1 MSDTTLRILTFRG
14 SWRMR
19 PMPDRETRR
28 EVADAIMAHPEAE
41 LVNFAR
47 DVYRTLF
54 VSVDGEEARDE
65 VIELGTEAGY
75 KVRDRAAAD
84 QLVFEAPSGGSEKVR
99 MGGNRL

>member
-1 MSDTTLRILTFRG
+1 
-14 SWRMR
+14 
-19 PMPDRETRR
+19 MPDRETRR

-41 LVNFAR
+41 LVDFAR

-54 VSVDGEEARDE
+54 VSVDGEEARNE

-84 QLVFEAPSGGSEKVR
+84 QLVFEAPSGASEKVR
-99 MGGNRL
+99 VGGNRL